1 MTFNLITGVSSDD
14 FTRLTDVLRRTGQ
27 GITEA
32 SPFFKGI
39 CSALFP
45 GLVLLRG
52 AIDLD
57 SDPVDRID
65 NTAVLADL
73 DVSRPT
79 TPAFPASGG
88 YSDIPSTIPDVVGD

>member
-39 CSALFP
+39 CTALFP

-52 AIDLD
+52 AIDID
-57 SDPVDRID
+57 ADVTDTVD
-65 NTAVLADL
+65 NTELIADL

-79 TPAFPASGG
+79 TPALPAAGG
-88 YSDIPSTIPDVVGD
+88 YSDIPSTVPDVLGD